1 MNNHDMPFFQL
12 FFFSSSQMFS
22 VNLLYENQKTHGA
35 RWIVKT
41 YWFMGCGFFF
51 NAHSLRRFF
60 KKRNLRVFTLKRVRL
75 GLRALGRAFWAG
87 LHCFSFKW
95 QNSEGFT
102 LTLLMWGLISLR
114 ILRGGL
120 GGLKKKYYHHRF
132 GPIQFDNNE

>member
-35 RWIVKT
+35 MDSQDLLVLWVVVS
-41 YWFMGCGFFF
+41 FF